1 MTGILRV
8 ATLFC
13 IFASFGLQAGVYKW
27 VDENGRTHFSDRPP
41 PSTQKQSVE
50 VMRERTRA
58 SASSTRTEALPPD
71 SAFSNGLADY
81 RQPVASETL
90 RIRKLFEEE
99 QFAQLNHLL
108 AESLRAV
115 ESDIDKE
122 MKLREAYRAFDQDDP
137 SWALLFDRWIAQHP
151 QQHQGYLA
159 RATYLVHRGWKA
171 RGGAFINETP
181 KENLD
186 RMTEFMNRAQSDL
199 TRTLDLEASA
209 LWAYCLRIR
218 IAKAGGNYPE
228 ALRALEQATARYP
241 LTYLGR
247 KYYLESLDP
256 KWGGTLLSMISF
268 ANSAQQHVGSNPRL
282 QQLVSYA
289 HYEAGRM
296 AYIRKEYSQALE
308 YLSIAI
314 DKGTQPRA
322 YFVRGQTHARLGDHE
337 KALTDFNAVINR
349 GSEDGDYYYW
359 RARSFAGLK
368 RFNEALMDIQR
379 AHALKPDD
387 EYINVSVHSTT

>member
-1 MTGILRV
+1 
-8 ATLFC
+8 
-13 IFASFGLQAGVYKW
+13 
-27 VDENGRTHFSDRPP
+27 
-41 PSTQKQSVE
+41 
-50 VMRERTRA
+50 MRWT
-58 SASSTRTEALPPD
+58 
-71 SAFSNGLADY
+71 
-81 RQPVASETL
+81 
-90 RIRKLFEEE
+90 
-99 QFAQLNHLL
+99 
-108 AESLRAV
+108 
-115 ESDIDKE
+115 
-122 MKLREAYRAFDQDDP
+122 
-137 SWALLFDRWIAQHP
+137 
-151 QQHQGYLA
+151 
-159 RATYLVHRGWKA
+159 A

-199 TRTLDLEASA
+199 TRTLDLEGSA

-256 KWGGTLLSMISF
+256 KWGGTLLSMTSF

-387 EYINVSVHSTT
+387 ECINNLRVRLMGYVRTPDIASADEGSSGSEDAESLFRQARKLIEDNQPEQAKAILDRAIDLKPDEFRYYQLIDHALFKQGKLMDILGYWERYLSIKPNDHRAYLERAGTYYHLQDFDAAKLDAAKAVDLGSEKAKALYDRLQQVPRG